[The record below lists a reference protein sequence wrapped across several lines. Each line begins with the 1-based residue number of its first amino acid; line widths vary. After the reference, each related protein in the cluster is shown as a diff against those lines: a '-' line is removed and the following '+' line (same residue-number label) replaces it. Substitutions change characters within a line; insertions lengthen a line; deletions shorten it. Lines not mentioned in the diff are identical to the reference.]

1 MDMKVPDGLVNAY
14 LLDGKGGGRAL
25 DWDGVRAW
33 KPADGLFWIHL
44 CWPEKLA
51 SDWVRNES
59 GLDPIIADALLEED
73 TRPRCVVHENG
84 MMLILRGVNL
94 TPGAEPSDMVSIRAW
109 IDSNRVI
116 TMYRVRL
123 IAVQDIRD
131 SLDRAKGPKNSG
143 DFVVQLAQRLTDR
156 VLPVEDEIG
165 EALDDLEDALVE
177 DKLEEIGDRLSPL
190 RRETIALRR
199 HLAPQREA
207 LLLLYSDGD
216 DWLDAR
222 QRSRIREIADR
233 VFRIIEE
240 LDSMR
245 ERAAIIQDERRTRIS
260 ESMDKAIYNLS
271 IIATIILPLT
281 FVTGLFGMN
290 VGGIPG
296 KEAGWAFWLVT
307 GLLILAGVAMVVI
320 FRRIRWL
327 QAGRDSASPEK

>member
-1 MDMKVPDGLVNAY
+1 MAMDMKVPDGLVNAY

-25 DWDGVRAW
+25 DWDGVRTW
-33 KPADGLFWIHL
+33 KPGDGLFWIHL
-44 CWPEKLA
+44 CWPEKQA

-131 SLDRAKGPKNSG
+131 SLERAKGPKNSG
-143 DFVVQLAQRLTDR
+143 DFVVQLAQRLTAR

-216 DWLDAR
+216 DWLDAK
-222 QRSRIREIADR
+222 QRARVREIADR

-260 ESMDKAIYNLS
+260 ESMDKAI
-271 IIATIILPLT
+271 
-281 FVTGLFGMN
+281 
-290 VGGIPG
+290 
-296 KEAGWAFWLVT
+296 
-307 GLLILAGVAMVVI
+307 
-320 FRRIRWL
+320 
-327 QAGRDSASPEK
+327 